1 MAANQF
7 GKVSVGITANTGGLT
22 AGLNRAG
29 NELRTF
35 TRISD
40 RLGRIQLATGF
51 TALATAAG
59 LAVRAISSVGRA
71 INSTVQAASSL
82 VEQQNRV
89 NVIFGD
95 SAKAVSQFA
104 QSTAEIGF
112 STTEAL
118 KAAGTFG
125 TLFDNIG
132 LTTEASAQMSINLVR
147 LTSDMASFNEVSIE
161 EALRAMRSA
170 LVGEIEP
177 IRRLGVMLSDATLR
191 QKAFDMGLT
200 DTVSKT
206 LPPAIKLQAAYA
218 AIIDQTVK
226 QQGDFLRTSET
237 LANQQKQLGANFE
250 NLKTTIGQAFTPI
263 FLSIVNGINDNIAN
277 LKVLAQVFVETFT
290 TATAG
295 IFEAKTAS
303 ESFAMI
309 IRALA
314 GGINVLNGFFQ
325 LLYGFSQ
332 DVKRGFLNVAGGIYA
347 FLGGFMDFFGETV
360 NRIEEFNRMLIFGL
374 TLPLQGLLIIAAQAA
389 DALGA
394 RGLAGVLRRDAEAM
408 RDIIRSSTG
417 LGDAIKEAGQGAAFF
432 TDLSEQSFAMAEEAG
447 REAGT
452 AFRNGMKNITDP
464 LAGYDAALF
473 AEKVKAGLQGMIPV
487 FGEIGQQLGK
497 AAGEEIAAST
507 KQLSAIVVDSSTGEA
522 FRNAILRGADP
533 RLAQSADQ
541 KIIDNTGRAADG
553 IAALPG
559 DLSAAIGAQFAAAS
573 VSV

>member
-89 NVIFGD
+89 NIVFGD

-170 LVGEIEP
+170 LVGEVEP

-191 QKAFDMGLT
+191 QKAFNMGLT

-218 AIIDQTVK
+218 AIIEQTGR
-226 QQGDFLRTSET
+226 QQGDFLRNSET

-250 NLKTTIGQAFTPI
+250 NLRTTIGQAFTPI

-332 DVKRGFLNVAGGIYA
+332 DVQRGFLNVGGAIYA
-347 FLGGFMDFFGETV
+347 FLGGFNEFFGEV
-360 NRIEEFNRMLIFGL
+360 LNDLE
-374 TLPLQGLLIIAAQAA
+374 TLARKTIGTLVWPLEKILVLAAKAAEALGEQGLGAALRA
-389 DALGA
+389 DAKF
-394 RGLAGVLRRDAEAM
+394 LA
-408 RDIIRSSTG
+408 DIDKRSTG
-417 LGDAIKEAGQGAAFF
+417 LGDAIKEAGESAAFYK
-432 TDLSEQSFAMAEEAG
+432 DLSSQAYAMAEEAG
-447 REAGT
+447 REAGI
-452 AFRNGMKNITDP
+452 AFRDGMRNITDP

-473 AEKVKAGLQGMIPV
+473 AENVKAGLQGMTPV

-507 KQLSAIVVDSSTGEA
+507 KQLSAIVVDSSAGEA

-559 DLSAAIGAQFAAAS
+559 DLGAVIGAQFAAAS

>member
-40 RLGRIQLATGF
+40 RLGRIQIATGF

-59 LAVRAISSVGRA
+59 LAVRAIRGVGSA
-71 INSTVQAASSL
+71 VNSTVQAASSL

-89 NVIFGD
+89 NIVFGD

-104 QSTAEIGF
+104 KSSAEIGF

-132 LTTEASAQMSINLVR
+132 LTTEASAEMSINLVR

-170 LVGEIEP
+170 LVGEVEP

-191 QKAFDMGLT
+191 QKAFNMGLT

-218 AIIDQTVK
+218 SIIDQTGR
-226 QQGDFLRTSET
+226 QQGDFLRNSET
-237 LANQQKQLGANFE
+237 LANQQKLLGANFE
-250 NLKTTIGQAFTPI
+250 NLKTTIGQAFTPL
-263 FLSIVNGINDNIAN
+263 FLSIVNGINNNIAN
-277 LKVLAQVFVETFT
+277 LKILAQVFVETFT

-295 IFEAKTAS
+295 IFEAKTAT
-303 ESFAMI
+303 EGFAMV
-309 IRALA
+309 IRTLA
-314 GGINVLNGFFQ
+314 GGLSVLNGFFQ
-325 LLYGFSQ
+325 LLYGFSK
-332 DVKRGFLNVAGGIYA
+332 DVQRGFLNVGGAIYG
-347 FLGGFMDFFGETV
+347 FLGGFNEFFGDVINDLETLARFLV
-360 NRIEEFNRMLIFGL
+360 GKLVW
-374 TLPLQGLLIIAAQAA
+374 PLEQILLLAAKAA
-389 DALGA
+389 DALGSK
-394 RGLAGVLRRDAEAM
+394 GLGAALRADAKFLG
-408 RDIIRSSTG
+408 DIENRSTG
-417 LGDAIKEAGQGAAFF
+417 LGDAIKEAGESAAFYK
-432 TDLSEQSFAMAEEAG
+432 DLSAQAYAMAEEAG
-447 REAGT
+447 REAGV
-452 AFRNGMKNITDP
+452 AFRDGMRNITDP

-473 AEKVKAGLQGMIPV
+473 AEKVKAGLQGMLPV
-487 FGEIGQQLGK
+487 FGDIGQQLGK

-507 KQLSAIVVDSSTGEA
+507 KKLSAIVVDSSAGEA

-533 RLAQSADQ
+533 RLAQAADQ
-541 KIIDNTGRAADG
+541 KIIDNTGRAAAG
-553 IAALPG
+553 IDALPG
-559 DLSAAIGAQFAAAS
+559 RLGAVIGSQFAGAS